1 MDRAVSRRLRQR
13 RRLRRHP
20 GKAALLLSAVERGGG
35 AIDMVAH
42 ARSCTAVEAVEF
54 ITGGGGRSS
63 QTREAPTSSAA
74 RAPCDP
80 MKTWRNALTFRMN
93 SAACLYLDHRGFIL
107 SAAEAL
113 SIRCSPDLWHWPTQS
128 RCHAMLA
135 RVSLADGTDLST
147 HQTYLTPDGRK
158 APFGEQARLFPA
170 GSKTAGG
177 GVWLGEIDENRE
189 FGVAEGLENALATMR
204 IYGCDAG
211 CAALSAFG
219 LSRLVLPPAAR
230 KVRLFADHDAFGQG
244 LASARVA
251 VQRWRAEGREVA
263 LVMSPNVGED
273 ANDVWLR
280 RQSR

>member
-1 MDRAVSRRLRQR
+1 
-13 RRLRRHP
+13 
-20 GKAALLLSAVERGGG
+20 
-35 AIDMVAH
+35 MVMH
-42 ARSCTAVEAVEF
+42 VRSCSAVEAVGF
-54 ITGGGGRSS
+54 IVGDRFGRFS
-63 QTREAPTSSAA
+63 QTREAPAPGGGAA

-93 SAACLYLDHRGFIL
+93 SAAHCYLGHRGFVL
-107 SAAEAL
+107 NAAEAL
-113 SIRCSPDLWHWPTQS
+113 SIRCSASLWHWPTQTN
-128 RCHAMLA
+128 CPAMLA
-135 RVSLADGTDLST
+135 RVSLADGTDLSV
-147 HQTYLTPDGRK
+147 HQTYLTPDGHK
-158 APFGEQARLFPA
+158 APFGEQARLFPG
-170 GSKTAGG
+170 GSKTTGG
-177 GVWLGEIDENRE
+177 GVWLGEVDRDRE

-219 LSRLVLPPAAR
+219 LSRLILPPAAHR
-230 KVRLFADHDAFGQG
+230 VRIFADHDAFGQG

-280 RQSR
+280 RLRS